1 MYVGH
6 AYLKQTEG
14 INFRGKVSNDILY
27 LYSVVN
33 PKISTDRKTIN
44 AHYILQYFI
53 AVLKHSLYILVG

>member
-1 MYVGH
+1 MYVGL

-14 INFRGKVSNDILY
+14 INFRGKLKVSDDILY

-33 PKISTDRKTIN
+33 PKISTDRKEID

-53 AVLKHSLYILVG
+53 AF